1 MYSRSVGV
9 YPPRLAS
16 LHVIFLS
23 SAPCSFLPPSLSPS
37 FPPSLP
43 PSLSPC
49 TLYIINVHLSISS
62 PHQYSTRVN
71 QVLEAKRRN
80 GWLQDSHKRKLPV
93 TKDNFFPVPLG
104 RNRKE
109 IAQSW
114 FQDLAGN
121 KPLSVLAKKVYTV
134 VDIQAESK
142 NFVGLQFC
150 QYFMFGCTYSTYM
163 YMHCR
168 ATKKNSVLDI

>member
-1 MYSRSVGV
+1 MEIIV
-9 YPPRLAS
+9 
-16 LHVIFLS
+16 LS
-23 SAPCSFLPPSLSPS
+23 FAPSSIPSFVPHFPSL
-37 FPPSLP
+37 PPSLP
-43 PSLSPC
+43 PSFPRSLLPSLPLSVAHSLTLCISLPC
-49 TLYIINVHLSISS
+49 TCISISCTTHVQCMYQS
-62 PHQYSTRVN
+62 LPYMQYSTRVN

-121 KPLSVLAKKVYTV
+121 KPLSVLAKKV
-134 VDIQAESK
+134 
-142 NFVGLQFC
+142 L
-150 QYFMFGCTYSTYM
+150 YSCVSYILYM
-163 YMHCR
+163 YKFHIMCIYII
-168 ATKKNSVLDI
+168 V